1 MCVRACVC
9 VYMCVYTTSIQV
21 STYGKAIKN
30 PPRYNSIRH
39 FEVSDQKG
47 DVGAACTTTRCSRK
61 SKGWAGDN
69 NGLIELKTH
78 KND

>member
-1 MCVRACVC
+1 MRTPSKRCKGVCLGVRCVC

-47 DVGAACTTTRCSRK
+47 VVGARLY
-61 SKGWAGDN
+61 N
-69 NGLIELKTH
+69 H
-78 KND
+78 QMFP